1 MKTNERKNRT
11 APGQME
17 LPLGNVRGGQIA
29 GRRSRNRA
37 RTPQHVADWW
47 FARMRLWTLDTEA
60 KPAGRA
66 AA

>member
-1 MKTNERKNRT
+1 
-11 APGQME
+11 ME

-29 GRRSRNRA
+29 GRRSRNRSRNRA